1 MKWRKWV
8 RLTHRDI
15 GYLIAALTII
25 YAISGIA
32 VNHVEDWN
40 PNYIIEKK
48 ETAIQPV
55 NDSTLSVEESI
66 SYILSK
72 LNISD
77 TIKNSFRPSPDEID
91 IFLEGKTISAN
102 LRTGRVIIETFTS
115 RHLFRE
121 SNFLHLNNPKN
132 LWTYIAD
139 TYAVSLALLA
149 ITGLFMIKGKKG
161 IKGRGK
167 WLVLFGLLIP
177 LIFLIIYF

>member
-48 ETAIQPV
+48 EAAIQPV
-55 NDSTLSVEESI
+55 NDSALTVDESI
-66 SYILSK
+66 SYILSE

-91 IFLEGKTISAN
+91 LFLEGKTISAN
-102 LRTGRVIIETFTS
+102 LRTGRVVIETFTS

-139 TYAVSLALLA
+139 AYAVSLALLA
-149 ITGLFMIKGKKG
+149 VTGIFMIKGKRG

-167 WLVLFGLLIP
+167 WLVLFGVLIP